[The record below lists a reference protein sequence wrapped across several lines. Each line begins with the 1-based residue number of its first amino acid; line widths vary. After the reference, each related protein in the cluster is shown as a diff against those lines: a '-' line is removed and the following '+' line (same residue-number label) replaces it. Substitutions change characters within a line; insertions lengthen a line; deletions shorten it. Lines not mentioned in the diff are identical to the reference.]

1 MEKDDTKLWSR
12 DSNQTASGKPGTLQT
27 EWKLVMR
34 PKLPTIILAALLAG
48 TIAIVLNIFVLDALK
63 NAGVETLGG
72 GLQKLMRAKLS
83 GIVLSTGLA
92 DAWASSGLPGSDAPS
107 FKTGFKVT
115 VGLLMALIYALLFE
129 PLLRGSSF
137 RKGLITAVPFWLLN
151 AFVVLPLLGHGIAG
165 TRLLTILGLLSYAFA
180 HTLFFVIVALV
191 YGELS
196 RRFRSRH
203 APPASHQSI

>member
-1 MEKDDTKLWSR
+1 
-12 DSNQTASGKPGTLQT
+12 
-27 EWKLVMR
+27 MR

-48 TIAIVLNIFVLDALK
+48 IIAIVLNIFVLDALK

-72 GLQKLMRAKLS
+72 GLQKLMRADLS
-83 GIVLSTGLA
+83 GIFRSTGISVV
-92 DAWASSGLPGSDAPS
+92 WTSIGLPDPDSPL

-129 PLLRGSSF
+129 PILHGSWF

-151 AFVVLPLLGHGIAG
+151 AFVVLPLHGHGIAG
-165 TRLLTILGLLSYAFA
+165 TRVLTTVGLLSYAFA
-180 HTLFFVIVALV
+180 HTLFFVIVALA

-196 RRFRSRH
+196 CRFIGRH
-203 APPASHQSI
+203 APPAANQSI